1 MYRLKIFLLLVLF
14 AGCKEGKTIMKI
26 QYYNHGELQFSM
38 LNVDLQNEI
47 LTLTRDLIS
56 NSSDILKL
64 LVNDSRIEEIKQN
77 EVSVEI
83 IFEEHNMFTSDELGT
98 ENVKK
103 ILFPLSGDFIG
114 NNEDPVVTIF
124 LGDESYS
131 SGPYRNEKGFDKLME
146 LKKLVENGIQEK

>member
-1 MYRLKIFLLLVLF
+1 MYGLKIILLLVLI

-26 QYYNHGELQFSM
+26 QYYNHGELQFPM

-77 EVSVEI
+77 EVSIEI
-83 IFEEHNMFTSDELGT
+83 IFEEHNLFTSDELGT
-98 ENVKK
+98 EKVNK

-114 NNEDPVVTIF
+114 NTEDPVITIF
-124 LGDESYS
+124 LGDESYF

-146 LKKLVENGIQEK
+146 LKKIVVNGIQEN